1 MKIGKY
7 DITSKNI
14 WAYIQGNT
22 RKMMEEYG
30 PDIFKSPQFIQEQI
44 VWREVIS
51 NEECYKLGECTVCHC
66 KMPDKL
72 YSDKECEGGCYPE
85 IMDEVKWNRFKQI
98 CNREKLNMFE
108 RGFDF
113 NSILD
118 KMNNLNPLYYSTIT
132 NNGIIDLGKIKQGD
146 IVESYFELFNPDEEP
161 LIVNHINPSCSCIT
175 VTKPNKIEKHE
186 FGKLEFKI
194 NTSSKPLRKD
204 EVWLT
209 VRYNET
215 KRINLKVQ
223 FEVING

>member
-7 DITSKNI
+7 DITVKNI

-22 RKMMEEYG
+22 RKIMEEHG

-44 VWREVIS
+44 IWREVIS
-51 NEECYKLGECTVCHC
+51 RKECYENKECVVCHC
-66 KMPDKL
+66 TMPDKL

-85 IMDEVKWNRFKQI
+85 IMDEIKWNRFKQL
-98 CNREKLNMFE
+98 CSREKLNMFE

-118 KMNNLNPLYYSTIT
+118 KIGNLSPLYYLSIT
-132 NNGIIDLGKIKQGD
+132 NNSIVDLGKVKQGD
-146 IVESYFELFNPDEEP
+146 IIESYFELFNPDKEP
-161 LIVNHINPSCSCIT
+161 LIVNHISTSCSCIT
-175 VTKPNKIEKHE
+175 AAKPSKIEEHE
-186 FGKLEFKI
+186 FDKLEFKI
-194 NTSSKPLRKD
+194 NTSDKPLRKH